1 MPVLFAEQLKVVVR
15 SANKTD
21 AAEKLPCLPDQAHR
35 SRPLPE
41 SFLFRPRAH
50 PSSVLF
56 AEQLKVVVRSEAVSL
71 LQTRAWAV
79 EFHGEIFA
87 LSDIDVA

>member
-15 SANKTD
+15 SAHKTD
-21 AAEKLPCLPDQAHR
+21 AAEKLPYLPDQAHR

-41 SFLFRPRAH
+41 SFLFRPRAL

-56 AEQLKVVVRSEAVSL
+56 AEQTTTLVTHKDVSM
-71 LQTRAWAV
+71 A
-79 EFHGEIFA
+79 F
-87 LSDIDVA
+87 